1 MGSSRKCSPT
11 MHAHG
16 TPRTAAEK
24 HPYYIA
30 TADYDGSQIHIR
42 QLHQLCHELN
52 TRGFEAFLWGARG
65 LNGHLWTPQLSLEQR
80 AAHYKAGKKPVWI
93 HLALDKILRQQS
105 HWTLAYTPEIHASD
119 KPQLGKGRIDFAQ
132 GDKPASL
139 SLPLAL
145 PWVDSTVFRPSATRP
160 DGPALVYA
168 DKYLK
173 AGGSL
178 QGQHA
183 DLVNLGAP
191 TGAHAK
197 AEDRAGLLRSA
208 SVIYC
213 YEAGVIT
220 AEALLCGCPVVYIQ
234 NDRTLAL
241 PAASPWLSL
250 ATAWGDNPAELAR
263 ARSELPSYQQQH
275 LANFHDSAAELDQF
289 IEATQRAL
297 SEMTF
302 EAAWSN
308 ESVTLMGELV
318 IDRKDLASH
327 ADQAKYTRL
336 QQQFKTWSKR
346 STLREIDGEIYAEH
360 VTRGDLPALAV
371 YVYVRDG
378 DLDGLARTLDSLE
391 QNFYQASQLHI
402 LAGFDCPIDPAE
414 LGPQCV
420 WHTLP
425 TTEDPFA
432 HALPQWLLLM
442 ESGTTLAPQ
451 ALVEFALSAQDPEA
465 GLVYADEAFIAPN
478 GQETPH
484 FKPDLN
490 IEWLRS
496 TNYLGSAVAVRTA
509 HWRQQGRVLDF
520 DQIYG
525 LALKLSQNKRSIR
538 HVDTVLLKSDGHVSP
553 ARELAEL
560 QQLQA
565 HLSSHGLPARVQAQK
580 IAGCRQL
587 DYQGAKP
594 RRVSVIIPTGYQL
607 GYLRCLLSSLQL
619 YAEPE
624 LHEIILVT
632 QPEHEAAAHNAATS
646 VTLPVPLHI
655 VSTPAGPYRHGL
667 ALNTGAAVA
676 TGDVLLFADDD
687 TEAIQRP
694 WLSSLTA
701 YLDQA
706 DVGCVAPR
714 LVLQI
719 GDKPTLQS
727 GPMTLGIGDWAASY
741 NGERRLL
748 DEQGVFSR
756 LQTSQDVSTVAGHFF
771 LLPRSLWQQLGGFDT
786 DACHTFTTVHDF
798 CVRASQLGRRHIWT
812 PVSSVLHQGGKTV
825 EALGREAGRA
835 YEIKSAALREKQS
848 FLTRWVK
855 HIAHDRGYNR
865 HLSLQTP
872 YDVEADLVVDWM
884 SSRKDRPRAMAF
896 PISSGS
902 GQYRVV
908 EPLNAL
914 QHAGLAQSCIVF
926 PVTHSLYRTPTA
938 LEITRVNPDRM
949 IVQHSIG
956 DAHLQLLRDYRKT
969 NPDLFTIQTVD
980 DLFHDLPQKHHLHNY
995 HQREGYVRMRE
1006 AMSLCDRVIVST
1018 QPLVEVYG
1026 DHCRD
1031 VRVMPN
1037 CLDDRVWG
1045 HFYKTPTP
1053 RSRLRVGWAGAAQH
1067 LGDLEMI
1074 GEVVARF
1081 KDEVDWIFM
1090 GMCPDSLRPYI
1101 KEYHPF
1107 VSYVDYPAK
1116 LASLDLDIAIAPL
1129 EDNPF
1134 NRCKSN
1140 LRLLEY
1146 GAMGWPVVCSDVYP
1160 FRTENPPVLHVPN
1173 EKEAWIES
1181 VRRLIDDGALRHQ
1194 MGRQLNQ
1201 WVSDNFYLSKNTSK
1215 WFSAIFD

>member
-1 MGSSRKCSPT
+1 

-16 TPRTAAEK
+16 TVGQAAEK
-24 HPYYIA
+24 HPYYIV
-30 TADYDGSQIHIR
+30 TSDYEASQIPVK

-52 TRGFEAFLWGARG
+52 TRGFEAYLSGAR
-65 LNGHLWTPQLSLEQR
+65 LINGELWTPQLSLEQR
-80 AAHYKAGKKPVWI
+80 AAHYKAGRKPVWV
-93 HLALDKILRQQS
+93 HLAIDKALRQQS
-105 HWTLAYTPEIHASD
+105 HSTLAYTPDIHAGQGLVM
-119 KPQLGKGRIDFAQ
+119 PQGRVELGRADDTPTLK
-132 GDKPASL
+132 
-139 SLPLAL
+139 LPLSL
-145 PWVDSTVFRPSATRP
+145 PWVDSGVFFDQPEAPRHS
-160 DGPALVYA
+160 ALVYA

-173 AGGSL
+173 AGGQL
-178 QGQHA
+178 QDGHQE
-183 DLVNLGAP
+183 LVNLGASTTEFASP
-191 TGAHAK
+191 QK
-197 AEDRAGLLRSA
+197 RAAALRA
-208 SVIYC
+208 ARVIYC
-213 YEAGVIT
+213 YEAGVLT
-220 AEALLCGCPVVYIQ
+220 TEALLCGCTVVYVQ

-241 PAASPWLSL
+241 PPSTPWLSL
-250 ATAWGDNPAELAR
+250 GTAWGESPAELTKAHAELAR
-263 ARSELPSYQQQH
+263 YQKQH
-275 LANFHDSAAELDQF
+275 LEHFQQSASELDQF
-289 IEATQRAL
+289 IEQTQKAL
-297 SEMTF
+297 SQRTF
-302 EAAWSN
+302 EEAWSS
-308 ESVTLMGELV
+308 ESVVQLGDLV
-318 IDRKDLASH
+318 IDAKDLAAH
-327 ADQAKYTRL
+327 ADLAKYTRL
-336 QQQFKTWSKR
+336 QRQFQTWSKR
-346 STLREIDGEIYAEH
+346 STLREIDGEIYGEH
-360 VTRGDLPALAV
+360 VARGDLPALAV
-371 YVYVRDG
+371 YVYVREG
-378 DLDGLARTLDSLE
+378 DLDGLAQTLDSLE
-391 QNFYQASQLHI
+391 QNLYQASQLHI
-402 LAGFDCPIDPAE
+402 LANFACPINPAE

-425 TTEDPFA
+425 AAQAPFA
-432 HALPQWLLLM
+432 HTLPQWLLLI
-442 ESGTTLAPQ
+442 ESGTVLAPQ
-451 ALVEFALSAQDPEA
+451 ALVEFALAAKDPEA
-465 GLVYADEAFIAPN
+465 RLVYADEAFIAAQ

-496 TNYLGSAVAVRTA
+496 TNYLGSAVAVRTTD
-509 HWRQQGRVLDF
+509 WRQLGLTPDF
-520 DQIYG
+520 DRLYG
-525 LALKLSQNKRSIR
+525 LALNLSQNKRSIR
-538 HVDTVLLKSDGHVSP
+538 HVDTVLFKSDGHVSP
-553 ARELAEL
+553 ARELSEL
-560 QQLQA
+560 QQLQTYLNEHA
-565 HLSSHGLPARVQAQK
+565 LRGRVQAQK
-580 IAGCRQL
+580 TAGCRQI
-587 DYQGAKP
+587 DYQSEKP
-594 RRVSVIIPTGYQL
+594 KQVSVVIPTGYQL

-632 QPEHEAAAHNAATS
+632 QPEHEAAVHNAAS
-646 VTLPVPLHI
+646 SITLPVPLHI
-655 VSTPAGPYRHGL
+655 VSTPTGPYQHGL
-667 ALNTGAAVA
+667 ALNTGAAMA

-701 YLDQA
+701 YLDQS

-714 LVLQI
+714 LVLQV
-719 GDKPTLQS
+719 GDKPTVQG

-741 NGERRLL
+741 NGERRLI

-771 LLPRSLWQQLGGFDT
+771 LMGRALWQQLGGFNT
-786 DACHTFTTVHDF
+786 DDCHTFTTVHDF
-798 CVRASQLGRRHIWT
+798 CIRASQAGRRHVWT
-812 PVSSVLHQGGKTV
+812 PISSVLHQGGKTV
-825 EALGREAGRA
+825 EALSREASRS
-835 YEIKSAALREKQS
+835 YEIKTAALREKQS
-848 FLTRWVK
+848 FLSRWVR

-938 LEITRVNPDRM
+938 LEITRADPDRM

-969 NPDLFTIQTVD
+969 NPNLFTIQTVD

-1026 DHCRD
+1026 DYSRD
-1031 VRVMPN
+1031 VRVVPN

-1045 HFYKTPTP
+1045 QFYKTPTP

-1160 FRTENPPVLHVPN
+1160 FRTENPPVLRVPN

-1181 VRRLIDDGALRHQ
+1181 VRRLIDDVDLRLE

-1201 WVSDNFYLSKNTSK
+1201 WVSDHFYLSKNTSK

>member
-1 MGSSRKCSPT
+1 MGSSRKCSPD

-16 TPRTAAEK
+16 TSRNAAEK

-30 TADYDGSQIHIR
+30 TADYDGNQIHIR

-52 TRGFEAFLWGARG
+52 NRGFEAFLWGART

-93 HLALDKILRQQS
+93 HLALDKILRQQA
-105 HWTLAYTPEIHASD
+105 HWTLAYTPEIHAGE
-119 KPQLGKGRIDFAQ
+119 KPQLGKGRIEFAQ
-132 GDKPASL
+132 GENSPSI

-145 PWVDSTVFRPSATRP
+145 PWVDAATFSP
-160 DGPALVYA
+160 ATAPGEGPALVYA

-173 AGGSL
+173 AGGIL
-178 QGQHA
+178 QEGHA
-183 DLVNLGAP
+183 ELVNLGASSDV
-191 TGAHAK
+191 HVK
-197 AEDRAGLLRSA
+197 AEDRAKALRSA
-208 SVIYC
+208 SMIYC
-213 YEAGVIT
+213 YEAGVIST
-220 AEALLCGCPVVYIQ
+220 EALLCGCPVVYIQ

-241 PAASPWLSL
+241 PATSPWLSL
-250 ATAWGDNPAELAR
+250 ATAWGEDPAELLK
-263 ARSELPSYQQQH
+263 ARSELPHYQAQYV
-275 LANFHDSAAELDQF
+275 ANFSDGAAELDQF
-289 IEATQRAL
+289 IEVTQQAL
-297 SEMTF
+297 RDMPF
-302 EAAWSN
+302 ESAWSN
-308 ESVTLMGELV
+308 ESVALMGELV
-318 IDRKDLASH
+318 IESKDLASH
-327 ADQAKYTRL
+327 ADQAKYSRL
-336 QQQFKTWSKR
+336 QQQFQTWNKR
-346 STLREIDGEIYAEH
+346 STLREIDGEIYGEH
-360 VTRGDLPALAV
+360 VARGDLPALAV

-378 DLDGLARTLDSLE
+378 DLDGLAQTLDSLE
-391 QNFYQASQLHI
+391 QNLYQASQLHI
-402 LAGFDCPIDPAE
+402 LAGFDCPIDPSE

-420 WHTLP
+420 WHALP
-425 TTEDPFA
+425 TTQAPFSG
-432 HALPQWLLLM
+432 ALPEWLLLM
-442 ESGTTLAPQ
+442 ESGTVLTAQ
-451 ALVEFALSAQDPEA
+451 ALVEFALAAKQPRA
-465 GLVYADEAFIAPN
+465 RLVYADEAFIASN
-478 GQETPH
+478 GLETPH

-496 TNYLGSAVAVRTA
+496 INYLGSAVAVRTA
-509 HWRQQGRVLDF
+509 DWRQQGAVPDF
-520 DQIYG
+520 DRIYG
-525 LALKLSQNKRSIR
+525 LALELSQDKHSIH
-538 HVDTVLLKSDGHVSP
+538 HVDTVLLKSDGLVSP

-565 HLSSHGLPARVQAQK
+565 HLDRQALPARVQAQK
-580 IAGCRQL
+580 TAGCRQIE
-587 DYQGAKP
+587 YQGAHP

-607 GYLRCLLSSLQL
+607 GYLRCLLGSLQS

-632 QPEHEAAAHNAATS
+632 QPEHEAAAHHAATS
-646 VTLPVPLHI
+646 VNLTTPLRIVCTPV
-655 VSTPAGPYRHGL
+655 GPYQHGL
-667 ALNTGAAVA
+667 ALNTGAAAA

-706 DVGCVAPR
+706 DVACVAPR
-714 LVLQI
+714 LVLQV

-727 GPMTLGIGDWAASY
+727 GPMTLGIGDWAACY

-771 LLPRSLWQQLGGFDT
+771 LLERALWQQLGGFDT
-786 DACHTFTTVHDF
+786 GDCHTFTTVHDF
-798 CVRASQLGRRHIWT
+798 CIRASQAGRRHVWT

-825 EALGREAGRA
+825 EALGREAGRS

-848 FLTRWVK
+848 FLTRWVQQ
-855 HIAHDRGYNR
+855 IAHDRSYNR
-865 HLSLQTP
+865 HLSLQNP

-938 LEITRVNPDRM
+938 LEITRADPDRM

-956 DAHLQLLRDYRKT
+956 DAHLQLLRAYRKT
-969 NPDLFTIQTVD
+969 NPNLFTIQTVD

-1026 DHCRD
+1026 DYCRD

-1045 HFYKTPTP
+1045 QFYKTPAP
-1053 RSRLRVGWAGAAQH
+1053 RERLRVGWAGAAQH

-1146 GAMGWPVVCSDVYP
+1146 GAMGWPGVCSDVYP
-1160 FRTENPPVLHVPN
+1160 FRTENPPVLRVPN

-1181 VRRLIDDGALRHQ
+1181 VQRLINDEALRHQ
-1194 MGRQLNQ
+1194 MGQQLNR
-1201 WVSDNFYLSKNTSK
+1201 WVSDHFYLSKNTGK